1 MIKNILVPV
10 DGSAHAL
17 RAIDF
22 ASDIAQKY
30 DAPITLLQVMP
41 RFGSM
46 EIPEQL
52 REYAATENVQVSEHE
67 VLQSAANRILEDAEG
82 RARSNGIVNIQ
93 GVAEVGD
100 PARTIVDY
108 AKRHDVDLIVMG
120 ARGLGDLAA
129 LLLGSVSHKVCHLAE
144 CNCVLVK

>member
-1 MIKNILVPV
+1 MTKNILVPV

-17 RAIDF
+17 RAVDF

-41 RFGSM
+41 IFGSM
-46 EIPEQL
+46 EIPERL
-52 REYAATENVQVSEHE
+52 REYVEMENVHISEHK
-67 VLQSAANRILEDAEG
+67 VLQSAATRILEDAEG
-82 RARSNGIVNIQ
+82 RARANGIVNIQ
-93 GVAEVGD
+93 GVADVGD

-108 AKRHDVDLIVMG
+108 AKRHNVDLIVMG